1 MPSLTLYNR
10 DGEQVGEIEVQTAL
24 FAAPIKKSALYQTTI
39 SQAARKRQGTSAVRD
54 RSEVRGGGNKPWAQK
69 GTGRARHGSTR
80 SPIWVGGGSVF
91 GPHPRDYGFTVP
103 KKIRRA
109 ALRSALS
116 AKVGLGMLLVVDDLG
131 VQEPKTKSMIQLLNK
146 LKVFKSALIITA
158 EPNPNVIKSARNLPR
173 IKTTIARQLNVL
185 DILSYDYLIM
195 TGEALGIVQEV
206 FGE

>member
-1 MPSLTLYNR
+1 MPSLALYNR
-10 DGEQVGEIEVQTAL
+10 DGEQVGEIEVQPAL
-24 FAAPIKKSALYQTTI
+24 FAAPIKKGALYQTTI
-39 SQAARKRQGTSAVRD
+39 SQAARKRQGTSAARD
-54 RSEVRGGGNKPWAQK
+54 RSEVSGGGNKPWAQK

-116 AKVGLGMLLVVDDLG
+116 AKVGRGMLLVVDDLA
-131 VQEPKTKSMIQLLNK
+131 VTEPKTKSMVQLLNK
-146 LKVFKSALIITA
+146 LKVFKSTLIITA

-173 IKTTIARQLNVL
+173 VKTIAARQLNVL